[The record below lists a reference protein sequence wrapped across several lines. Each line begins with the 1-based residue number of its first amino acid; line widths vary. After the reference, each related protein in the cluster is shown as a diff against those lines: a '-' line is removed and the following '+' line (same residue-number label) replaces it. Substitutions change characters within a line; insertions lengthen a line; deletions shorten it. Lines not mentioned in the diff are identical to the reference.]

1 MKKLQRLGL
10 ATVFSLVLTSA
21 TLAGEIHT
29 PGIAQPTPT
38 PTPDSSSA
46 MVVGEIPTGD
56 NSSTPDVDVSE
67 SASLTGVA
75 FDLLQIVLSVF

>member
-1 MKKLQRLGL
+1 
-10 ATVFSLVLTSA
+10 
-21 TLAGEIHT
+21 
-29 PGIAQPTPT
+29 
-38 PTPDSSSA
+38 

-56 NSSTPDVDVSE
+56 NSSTSDLDVLE

>member
-10 ATVFSLVLTSA
+10 ATVFSFVLTSS

-38 PTPDSSSA
+38 PTPNSSSA
-46 MVVGEIPTGD
+46 MVVGEIPTGE
-56 NSSTPDVDVSE
+56 NSSTDLDVSE
-67 SASLTGVA
+67 STSFTGVA

>member
-10 ATVFSLVLTSA
+10 ATAFSLVLTSP

-46 MVVGEIPTGD
+46 IVVVIPTGD
-56 NSSTPDVDVSE
+56 NSSTSDLDASA